1 MDTSSCSP
9 AGGVMVQ
16 AIKLESKGIE
26 KSMVC
31 RDIDNHH
38 SLLNFFNGASIMLL
52 EAADFSL

>member
-1 MDTSSCSP
+1 
-9 AGGVMVQ
+9 MVQ